1 MLTLIKN
8 ETIKLLKRP
17 KTLVTFIAFLLL
29 ISLIAFSSYKEAEN
43 RKQWNTPDYKISNA
57 EYNLEWM
64 KEELKNPNTDEMYK
78 TQLKESIKQEE
89 ENIIQYKKEK
99 ESGIADWRISV
110 KASIEENNS
119 LLQQPELDE
128 GSKSYYES
136 QIAYNQYLL
145 DNDIDPTKGIEFNSF
160 NAIQTIFLILG
171 MVFLAVG
178 LCIFAADMV
187 SGEYTPATMKVL
199 LIQPVSRGKV
209 LFSKFISVIITC
221 ILLITSVEGIAFLLI
236 GLFFG
241 FGNAHFPISQGSKF
255 AFDKITTS
263 DMAKQVHEIMGSS
276 TMTPIWKVTL
286 NSLLLQIL
294 FIIAVVSFVFLIST
308 VLKSSMLS
316 TSLSTVLIVA
326 LFIIPNLSAS
336 IRKIMPYCFLT
347 YGSPSD
353 LLSGYINM
361 NYNTTFI
368 TPTFAII
375 VMLIWSTVCY
385 LVAHF
390 VFVKKDIL
398 I

>member
-1 MLTLIKN
+1 VGAVMC
-8 ETIKLLKRP
+8 
-17 KTLVTFIAFLLL
+17 
-29 ISLIAFSSYKEAEN
+29 N
-43 RKQWNTPDYKISNA
+43 RDS
-57 EYNLEWM
+57 
-64 KEELKNPNTDEMYK
+64 
-78 TQLKESIKQEE
+78 KQEE

-99 ESGIADWRISV
+99 ETRIVDWKISV
-110 KASIEENNS
+110 KASIEDSQSQLKNGE
-119 LLQQPELDE
+119 LPPE
-128 GSKSYYES
+128 SKTYFQS
-136 QIAYNQYLL
+136 QITYNQYFL
-145 DNDIDPTKGIEFNSF
+145 DNNIDPNEGREFNSF
-160 NAIQTIFLILG
+160 NSIQTIFLFLG
-171 MVFLAVG
+171 MIFLAIG

-209 LFSKFISVIITC
+209 LFSKFISIIITC

-241 FGNAHFPISQGSKF
+241 FGNANFPISQGSKF

-263 DMAKQVHEIMGSS
+263 DMPKQVHEIIGSS

-308 VLKSSMLS
+308 ILKSSMLS

-326 LFIIPNLSAS
+326 LFIIPELSSS
-336 IRKIMPYCFLT
+336 IRKIMPYCFFT
-347 YGSPSD
+347 YGNSSD

-375 VMLIWSTVCY
+375 VMLIWSLICY

-390 VFVKKDIL
+390 VFVRKDIL